1 MKFKKGQIVQI
12 RKDIEDISTDLTPS
26 MIAQAGKYYRIIN
39 ICTVA
44 GELEIYL
51 DIPELDSSYWTFNSI
66 SFIFKITRDEDIIV
80 YEIFAPSY
88 LIFSSF
94 SFNENVL
101 SDTPIVK

>member
-51 DIPELDSSYWTFNSI
+51 DIPELDSSYW
-66 SFIFKITRDEDIIV
+66 K
-80 YEIFAPSY
+80 EIELLPLAVNKGRFT
-88 LIFSSF
+88 
-94 SFNENVL
+94 NV
-101 SDTPIVK
+101 KE